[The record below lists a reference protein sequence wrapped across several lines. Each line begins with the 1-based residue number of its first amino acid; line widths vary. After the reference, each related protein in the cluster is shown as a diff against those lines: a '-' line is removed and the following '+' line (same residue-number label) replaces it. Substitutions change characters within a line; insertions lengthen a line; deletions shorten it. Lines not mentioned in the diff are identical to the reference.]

1 MGDRRLLFRNINDL
15 RSVLVMAG
23 IENIYQT
30 IGTVKILSQTIVISI
45 NTEVEHEDVN
55 PTPETA
61 FC

>member
-1 MGDRRLLFRNINDL
+1 MFQNINDL
-15 RSVLVMAG
+15 RLVLVMAG

-45 NTEVEHEDVN
+45 NTGVEHEDVN